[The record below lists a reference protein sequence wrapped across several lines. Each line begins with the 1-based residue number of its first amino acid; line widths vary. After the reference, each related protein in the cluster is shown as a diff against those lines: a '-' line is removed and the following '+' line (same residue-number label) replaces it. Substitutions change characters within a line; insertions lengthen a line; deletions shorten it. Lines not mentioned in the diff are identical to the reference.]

1 MPGRSHGRDIQGIP
15 PPMGRFSGGGP
26 GRREA
31 SAEGLLGYRD
41 GDPGGEFVIRCQ
53 PTTPPRSGRS
63 AAAGP

>member
-1 MPGRSHGRDIQGIP
+1 MPGKAHGRDIPGMP

-41 GDPGGEFVIRCQ
+41 GDSGEDFVISRR
-53 PTTPPRSGRS
+53 PTMPPRSGRS
-63 AAAGP
+63 AAVGP